1 MAFQMKIDN
10 LGCVERDVLFKNI
23 LPKYKVDLKGLGIA
37 SPQSKGKVQQYKWS
51 FEINRSLQ
59 DVAAYFNEERVI
71 GILREAGKPSLKQFE
86 MKSGRR
92 VEPGARGLYWIKKPL
107 TVGKG
112 EFMITHA
119 GMYDD
124 AYRVGYIRLEDFGIN
139 WAFIGMLDKSGFGFS
154 VFEFTKISEGKTL
167 GSYYLAQQ
175 LPGHTWGQPMVPIL
189 KRKLNNPA
197 FYTTF
202 MKLKET
208 IENS

>member
-1 MAFQMKIDN
+1 MKFNMKIDN
-10 LGCVERDVLFKNI
+10 LGCVDRGELLWTI
-23 LPKYKVDLKGLGIA
+23 LPKYSVDLKGLGIKDPF
-37 SPQSKGKVQQYKWS
+37 SIGKVQQYKWS
-51 FEINRSLQ
+51 FEINRPLE
-59 DVAAYFNEERVI
+59 DVAAYFNEERAI

-86 MKSGRR
+86 MKAGSR
-92 VEPGARGLYWIKKPL
+92 VEPGARGLYWIKKPI

-119 GMYDD
+119 GMYDG
-124 AYRVGYIRLEDFGIN
+124 AYRVGYIRIEDFGIN
-139 WAFIGMLDKSGFGFS
+139 WSFVGMLDKSGFGFS
-154 VFEFTKISEGKTL
+154 IFEFTKIDEGKTL

-175 LPGHTWGQPMVPIL
+175 LPGHLWGQPMVPLL
-189 KRKLNNPA
+189 KKKLNNPA